1 MDPLSKRE
9 RLIMDVLYRL
19 GTATAAEVHAQLPGD
34 VSYSTV
40 RAQLRIL
47 EEKGRVRHE
56 EEGTRYRFTPAVP
69 REKAGRSALRH
80 LLDTFFDGSPERM
93 MATLLTEAER
103 EPVSADE
110 LAGLERMI
118 REARKKR
125 PQS

>member
-19 GTATAAEVHAQLPGD
+19 GTATAADVHALLPGD

-47 EEKGRVRHE
+47 EEKGRVQHT
-56 EEGTRYRFTPAVP
+56 EEGARYRYAPAVP

-93 MATLLTEAER
+93 MATLLTEGER
-103 EPVSADE
+103 ERVSPDE
-110 LAGLERMI
+110 LAKLEQMI
-118 REARKKR
+118 REARRQRSK
-125 PQS
+125 S